1 MKINYFFIVKINTLG
16 KFYERYRECII
27 QDVQYCCEEM
37 EQAYDNVIR
46 FGLLEMWAEPRLH
59 LYAKD
64 NEWYRDNTPI
74 SYCPFCGEKFESE
87 CTKTL
92 TKTAVKK
99 QITET
104 KEVIEYVL
112 D

>member
-1 MKINYFFIVKINTLG
+1 MKINYFFIVKINSLG
-16 KFYERYRECII
+16 KFYER
-27 QDVQYCCEEM
+27 
-37 EQAYDNVIR
+37 
-46 FGLLEMWAEPRLH
+46 
-59 LYAKD
+59 
-64 NEWYRDNTPI
+64 YRDNTPI